1 MALASGPV
9 GVEPGRMSVA
19 RIRTATKPPE
29 HEFVLARYYG
39 SIISPYLTWVCLRLG
54 LSADQV
60 TILGGVIGA
69 VGAALLFPALGLW
82 TAVGVIALQVAY
94 ILDFSDGQVARMRGT
109 SSMAG
114 GYLDWLMHLYMPPA
128 AALATSASVAVAVG
142 QPWPFALGIAAA
154 LELAPLAFQ
163 AKEHLLVAM
172 ARTDPALGRS
182 AFFFAALND
191 DARSGDVEQAP
202 DGAPTPL
209 RAAGIAGRAHRPS
222 VRSLVGEILI
232 YPGAAHLLTL
242 AVFADLASSALGGP
256 AVAGRVIVLA
266 AWTAALLVHL
276 PLVVRRNYRVIRAV
290 EGRSGGHAPS
300 QNSDQ

>member
-9 GVEPGRMSVA
+9 GVEPGRLSVA
-19 RIRTATKPPE
+19 RIRTVTKRPE

-39 SIISPYLTWVCLRLG
+39 TIISPYLTWVCLRIG
-54 LSADQV
+54 LSANQV
-60 TILGGVIGA
+60 TIVGGAIGA
-69 VGAALLFPALGLW
+69 VGAALLFPALGPW
-82 TAVGVIALQVAY
+82 TLVGVVALQVAY

-114 GYLDWLMHLYMPPA
+114 GYLDWLTHLYVPPA
-128 AALATSASVAVAVG
+128 AALATSASVAIAVG
-142 QPWPFALGIAAA
+142 QPWPFVLGIAAA
-154 LELAPLAFQ
+154 LELAPMAFQ
-163 AKEHLLVAM
+163 AKEHILVAM

-209 RAAGIAGRAHRPS
+209 RAAGIAGRARRPS
-222 VRSLVGEILI
+222 VRSLAGEVLI

-242 AVFADLASSALGGP
+242 AVFADLASAALGGS

-276 PLVVRRNYRVIRAV
+276 PLVVRRNYRVIQAV
-290 EGRSGGHAPS
+290 EGRSGGHLPS
-300 QNSDQ
+300 QSSDQ

>member
-1 MALASGPV
+1 MTLASGPV
-9 GVEPGRMSVA
+9 GVEPGRVSVA
-19 RIRTATKPPE
+19 RIRTVTKRPE

-39 SIISPYLTWVCLRLG
+39 TIISPYLTWVCLRIG

-60 TILGGVIGA
+60 TIVGGVIGA
-69 VGAALLFPALGLW
+69 VGAALLFPALGPW

-114 GYLDWLMHLYMPPA
+114 GYLDWLTHLYVPPA
-128 AALATSASVAVAVG
+128 AALATSASVAIAVG
-142 QPWPFALGIAAA
+142 QPWPFVLGIAAA
-154 LELAPLAFQ
+154 LELAPMAFQ
-163 AKEHLLVAM
+163 AKEHILVAM

-222 VRSLVGEILI
+222 MRSLVGEILI

-242 AVFADLASSALGGP
+242 AVFADLASSVLGGP
-256 AVAGRVIVLA
+256 AAGARVIVLA

-290 EGRSGGHAPS
+290 EGRSGGPAPS
-300 QNSDQ
+300 QTSDQ